1 MDGLVTH
8 HEPAGAPPP
17 QPRFY
22 FDPGAPAS
30 WLVAERILHALPELA
45 EWVPAA
51 LGPDP
56 DPDWDDVAARA
67 AALGLLAPRR
77 PAVWPPDTGLALRA
91 LTYARGLGKTV
102 AFAQALMRQA
112 YAAGRDLADPDTVV
126 IAGAAAEIHPRAL
139 LTGAGTAGVAR
150 ALAEATAAAEGAGVR
165 IGPAVVWPDGRV
177 LAGAD
182 CVAVA
187 TG

>member
-1 MDGLVTH
+1 V
-8 HEPAGAPPP
+8 APPP

-56 DPDWDDVAARA
+56 APDWDDVAAQAVR
-67 AALGLLAPRR
+67 LGLLAPRP
-77 PAVWPPDTGLALRA
+77 PAAWPPDTGLALRA

-102 AFAQALMRQA
+102 AFGQAVLRQA
-112 YAAGRDLADPDTVV
+112 YAGGRDLGDPDTLV

-139 LTGAGTAGVAR
+139 LAGAETAGVR
-150 ALAEATAAAEGAGVR
+150 RTLAEATAAARTAGVGL
-165 IGPAVVWPDGRV
+165 GPAVVWPDGRV

-187 TG
+187 TA

>member
-1 MDGLVTH
+1 V
-8 HEPAGAPPP
+8 AAPP

-22 FDPGAPAS
+22 FDPGVPAS

-56 DPDWDDVAARA
+56 APDWEDVTARA
-67 AALGLLAPRR
+67 ARLGLLAPRR
-77 PAVWPPDTGLALRA
+77 PATWPPDTGLALRA

-102 AFAQALMRQA
+102 AFAQAVLRQA
-112 YAAGRDLADPDTVV
+112 YAGGRDLSDPDTLV

-139 LTGAGTAGVAR
+139 LTGAETAGVR
-150 ALAEATAAAEGAGVR
+150 RTLAEATAAARAAG
-165 IGPAVVWPDGRV
+165 IGLGPAIAWPGGRV
-177 LAGAD
+177 LAGPE

-187 TG
+187 TA

>member
-1 MDGLVTH
+1 
-8 HEPAGAPPP
+8 
-17 QPRFY
+17 
-22 FDPGAPAS
+22 
-30 WLVAERILHALPELA
+30 VAERILHALPELA

-67 AALGLLAPRR
+67 AALGLLTPRR
-77 PAVWPPDTGLALRA
+77 PVSWPPDSGLALRA
-91 LTYARGLGKTV
+91 LTYTRGLGKTV
-102 AFAQALMRQA
+102 AFGQALMRQA
-112 YAAGRDLADPDTVV
+112 YAAGRDLGDPDTVV

-139 LTGAGTAGVAR
+139 LAGADTAGVAR
-150 ALAEATAAAEGAGVR
+150 TLAEATAAARAAGVHT
-165 IGPAVVWPDGRV
+165 GPAVVWPDGHV

-187 TG
+187 TR